1 MSLERVCLGII
12 VGARGLGGEVRIKS
26 FTQDPAAIGAYGALE
41 DKAGERRF
49 ALTVVGEASGRNTGR
64 NKGQVI
70 ARLKGVSDRAAAEAL
85 KGTELYIPRAALPEA
100 GNEEFYHLDLI
111 GLRADLVRGGV
122 LGTVRAVEDYGAGTL
137 LEIETDPD
145 APTRDKYVMVPF
157 TRRAVPEVD
166 VAGGRVTIDPPPGLL
181 EPAKQVEEDEK
192 DG

>member
-1 MSLERVCLGII
+1 GRN
-12 VGARGLGGEVRIKS
+12 
-26 FTQDPAAIGAYGALE
+26 T
-41 DKAGERRF
+41 
-49 ALTVVGEASGRNTGR
+49 GRNTGR

-70 ARLKGVSDRAAAEAL
+70 ARLKGVTDRDAAEAL
-85 KGTELYIPRAALPEA
+85 KGTELYIPRAALPET
-100 GNEEFYHLDLI
+100 GNEEFYHMDLI
-111 GLRADLVRGGV
+111 GLRADLVQGGV

-181 EPAKQVEEDEK
+181 EPAKQPDGNADEDEV
-192 DG
+192 